1 MRHAIVVGALLLAAP
16 AAAETQEQL
25 LTQGPPKTSQPL
37 PDPSHVPIIFGKD
50 IPWKGSNGEQSAN
63 LFGDPSKPG
72 IYGVLIKWEPG
83 HNSRPHFH
91 STDRYAYV
99 VSGSW
104 WVSSSTHYDPSKM
117 YPIPAGTFVTDIKNT
132 IHWDG
137 ARAETGPVVLML
149 VGEGPMTSERYE
161 PKDPSKAPE
170 GQDFVPPKKN

>member
-1 MRHAIVVGALLLAAP
+1 MRHAIVLAALLLAGP
-16 AAAETQEQL
+16 AYAETQQQL
-25 LTQGPPKTSQPL
+25 LTQGPPKTAQPL
-37 PDPSHVPIIFGKD
+37 PDPSHIPMIFGKD
-50 IPWKGSNGEQSAN
+50 IPWKGENGERSAK

-72 IYGVLIKWEPG
+72 IYGVLIQWEPG
-83 HNSRPHFH
+83 HNSKPHFH

-99 VSGSW
+99 ISGSW
-104 WVSSSTHYDPSKM
+104 WVSSSTHYDPTKM
-117 YPIPAGTFVTDIKNT
+117 YPIPAGTFVTDLKNT

-170 GQDFVPPKKN
+170 GQDFVPPKK